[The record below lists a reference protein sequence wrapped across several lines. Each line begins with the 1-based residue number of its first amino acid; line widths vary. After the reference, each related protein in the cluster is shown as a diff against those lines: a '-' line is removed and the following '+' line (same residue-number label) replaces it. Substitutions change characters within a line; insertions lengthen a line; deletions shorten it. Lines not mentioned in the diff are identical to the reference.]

1 MNKKEQILKHYDAWV
16 RGGTTLKR
24 IANKVGTTRE
34 YVMQVFN
41 YKELKEELA
50 NREPVED
57 NEIIEPDYGAVYLE
71 PDIVETDIIEY
82 KEITLFP
89 KVNYLGDGR
98 TELIYESKM
107 NYERKTKK
115 TNCYI

>member
-1 MNKKEQILKHYDAWV
+1 MNKKEKILRYYEAWKKM
-16 RGGTTLKR
+16 GTTSKR
-24 IANKVGTTRE
+24 IANRVGTTRE

-50 NREPVED
+50 NKESVFYPDLKEED
-57 NEIIEPDYGAVYLE
+57 EIVEPDYDAVYAE
-71 PDIVETDIIEY
+71 PDIVPDIVEY

-107 NYERKTKK
+107 NYEL
-115 TNCYI
+115 